1 MLAINSK
8 PITRLAFTP
17 IIPHPVTEYDAI
29 FAAMVNF
36 QNVDVLQQRGMSCG
50 LFCSDEETYRLAKE
64 FQLNHPERFDNIFLW
79 IGGFHMEK
87 IIIACCGKYLV
98 ESGINR
104 VLVADK
110 IFGLQ
115 VVKSVMEGSHYLGGK
130 WGMEIIAVFME
141 HLQLSTFFN
150 ATDTNKYRDLFL
162 QLTQLQSLFHANDT
176 NLHLIGVA
184 WGKLKDDIENLL
196 EDLDSF
202 SITGSSKIWIL
213 GQIYQMHCPSPSWR
227 HWILPWGRLQFGEVY
242 HYVWHLILLITKCGS
257 LYALKIAYL

>member
-1 MLAINSK
+1 METLQLELKYLKILRQIEVTISKHHQVSKWYKVWILNRHVGNSRIGIPSFSAANSMLAINSK

-184 WGKLKDDIENLL
+184 
-196 EDLDSF
+196 
-202 SITGSSKIWIL
+202 
-213 GQIYQMHCPSPSWR
+213 
-227 HWILPWGRLQFGEVY
+227 
-242 HYVWHLILLITKCGS
+242 
-257 LYALKIAYL
+257 